1 MREFLKELETLFTAV
16 AFTEAGE
23 PEKAR
28 QCMAGLITLSPACVT
43 EEINHGPRM
52 PLVPEGDS

>member
-1 MREFLKELETLFTAV
+1 MKEFLRRLETLFTAV

-23 PEKAR
+23 LEKAR
-28 QCMAGLITLSPACVT
+28 QCVAGLITLSPACVPQ
-43 EEINHGPRM
+43 EIIPGPRM